1 MLRLGPAVFV
11 AGEFWPQGAIECAET
26 RQGGERRGRDKR
38 AFVAVG
44 IRVSAAAIH
53 SVSTT
58 TVVGLDEIRGS
69 APDHFFGLLA
79 LGK

>member
-1 MLRLGPAVFV
+1 MKLGYARVSTDDQRLDLQQTRLTEA
-11 AGEFWPQGAIECAET
+11 GAIADT
-26 RQGGERRGRDKR
+26 FPSMDASRSAR

-58 TVVGLDEIRGS
+58 TGRW
-69 APDHFFGLLA
+69 PR
-79 LGK
+79 